1 MFDVPVFASALLPLL
16 AASLIVLLVNWR
28 IHTQMRGPD
37 DWAMAAASRLLGIG
51 LIALADYLPLFISA
65 IIGHMLVA
73 VGDFLAVRGL
83 SRFAA
88 RPRYVRTTRAVLV
101 TTLLGCFYFTY
112 ITPDPMARLLVLVGA
127 HVIAILL
134 QAMLQWRLY
143 HREGLSGIIILALS
157 TFWESCVSP
166 MLLLLIYLATQ
177 QAEHAELLDGPTGWI
192 LPTSALAMV
201 GILQT
206 FGYVLLTANRTQR
219 ELRNMALIDSLTGI
233 PNRRAFDTAMKRAI
247 ESARRNGSQPGL
259 AIIDLDFF
267 KQINDSHGHEVGD
280 QLLQHVAHT
289 LSANLRESDFL
300 ARIGGEEFALLV
312 ADTHANTFCELA
324 ERCRNQVETKPL
336 QLSNGKTL
344 RCTLSAGLA
353 IGRGSTLNAIT
364 LYQRADGALYQ
375 AKASGRNL
383 VVMAPMSPT
392 APMDETQDTPHAP
405 DA

>member
-51 LIALADYLPLFISA
+51 LIALADHLPLFISA

-88 RPRYVRTTRAVLV
+88 RPRYVRTTRAVLL

-206 FGYVLLTANRTQR
+206 FGYVLLAANRTQH
-219 ELRNMALIDSLTGI
+219 ELRDLALSDSLTGI
-233 PNRRAFDTAMKRAI
+233 PNRRAFDATMKRAI
-247 ESARRNGSQPGL
+247 ETARRTQHPLGL
-259 AIIDLDFF
+259 AIIDLDHF
-267 KQINDSHGHEVGD
+267 KQVNDQYGHEVGD
-280 QLLQHVAHT
+280 QLLQHVART
-289 LSANLRESDFL
+289 LNASLRESDFL

-312 ADTHANTFCELA
+312 ANPQINSFCELA
-324 ERCRNQVETKPL
+324 ERFRHQVASSPL
-336 QLSNGKTL
+336 VLNKGRML
-344 RCTLSAGLA
+344 PCTLSAGLA
-353 IGRGSTLNAIT
+353 VVQGDALNAT
-364 LYQRADGALYQ
+364 LLYNRADDALYQ
-375 AKASGRNL
+375 AKAGGRNL
-383 VVMAPMSPT
+383 VVMAPLSPT
-392 APMDETQDTPHAP
+392 QPMDEAHDTPHTPHA
-405 DA
+405 